1 MWLARAALSHLDL
14 AALRAVLGPEELSRA
29 STAHNH
35 EDARRYIS
43 AHGAARFILGR
54 YLRIA
59 PQDVRWELGPQ
70 GKPAIRGAEFSLS
83 HSGEFSLTAISARRP
98 VGVDIQE
105 IVAGLEVTALAQRFF
120 PEPEAAE
127 VIAATDPDLVFA
139 RLWTRKEAVIKAQGG
154 RLMSGLRIPVQGKGS
169 EVTGH
174 PPALPCRVTDLP
186 APAGFQAAVALA
198 GPEPYT
204 VKVLEWSPIRTVER

>member
-1 MWLARAALSHLDL
+1 MSHMEL
-14 AALRAVLGPEELSRA
+14 AALRAVLSPEELSRA
-29 STAHNH
+29 STAQNH

-54 YLRIA
+54 YLGIA
-59 PQDVRWELGPQ
+59 PKDVEWTPAPQ
-70 GKPAIRGAEFSLS
+70 GKPATSGAEFSLS
-83 HSGEFSLTAISARRP
+83 HSGDLSLIAVSARRP

-105 IVAGLEVTALAQRFF
+105 VVDGLDVTGLSGRFF
-120 PEPEAAE
+120 PETEAAE
-127 VIAATDPDLVFA
+127 VLAAPEPGVAFA
-139 RLWTRKEAVIKAQGG
+139 RLWARKEAVIKAQGD
-154 RLMSGLRIPVQGKGS
+154 RLMRGLRIPVQGRRS

-174 PPALPCRVTDLP
+174 PQALSYRVTDLP

-204 VKVLEWSPIRTVER
+204 VESQEWSLTGAPIRSSDR